1 MNIDYLHYSTKSMA
15 SPMNL
20 SLILFARG
28 VFNCLQQLEDLD
40 NIGNINEMIVRNKT
54 FFIIKPL
61 IWDFHTLKY
70 CSDNFLNSDI
80 KLVIIIRSLTKGM
93 DNYKLV

>member
-1 MNIDYLHYSTKSMA
+1 MA

-61 IWDFHTLKY
+61 I
-70 CSDNFLNSDI
+70 
-80 KLVIIIRSLTKGM
+80 
-93 DNYKLV
+93 

>member
-1 MNIDYLHYSTKSMA
+1 MA
-15 SPMNL
+15 SPIYL

-28 VFNCLQQLEDLD
+28 VFNCLQQFEDLD

-61 IWDFHTLKY
+61 IWDSHTLKY
-70 CSDNFLNSDI
+70 SNDNFLNSDT
-80 KLVIIIRSLTKGM
+80 L
-93 DNYKLV
+93 